1 MPETYYQEFTQYLLQ
16 TESNVTP
23 TRAYA
28 YSDWRKNPAS
38 IHSLKL
44 VDLKNALKFADLS
57 SSGNKRELLQRL
69 LTEYQRI
76 LSAIK
81 IQCTFRMFL
90 ARESERLRGPGHKEM
105 YLCVNNT
112 DFKTM
117 DALSEIS
124 RESFFSYGD
133 DGGFVYGF
141 DIFSL
146 MSMFKQTRRFTNPYN
161 REDIPIGTVCRIFSL
176 YKKIE
181 ILYPLAFAENRV
193 DNSLKIVA
201 DHISGATEG
210 SETSEVTYSDASSDD
225 ISADDDYN
233 SPMIICQRYV
243 AVCERI
249 RQLLRGEMDSDWFME
264 LTASQHNR
272 FYHCYHIWWLGS
284 LMSDD
289 AKIELCGVVCPF
301 ETVPYSVLSQIDS
314 EEDSTAKEYYQRIT
328 LELIEMVV
336 YNGVNMTRQT
346 TGARHVMSMLTMVSP
361 QARRSCTEFFVPL
374 IWS

>member
-16 TESNVTP
+16 TESNVAP
-23 TRAYA
+23 VKAYE
-28 YSDWRKNPAS
+28 YSNWRKNPVS
-38 IHSLKL
+38 IHSLKI
-44 VDLKNALKFADLS
+44 VDLKRALKFADLS
-57 SSGNKRELLQRL
+57 SSGNKHDLLQRL
-69 LTEYQRI
+69 LAEYKRI

-81 IQCTFRMFL
+81 IQSIFRMFL
-90 ARESERLRGPGHKEM
+90 ARESERLRGPGRREM

-117 DALSEIS
+117 DALSEIP

-161 REDIPIGTVCRIFSL
+161 REDIPIDTVCRIFSL

-201 DHISGATEG
+201 DHISGATES
-210 SETSEVTYSDASSDD
+210 SETSEVTYSDSDD

-233 SPMIICQRYV
+233 SPTIIWHRYV

-249 RQLLRGEMDSDWFME
+249 RQLLGGEIDCDWFLR

-272 FYHCYHIWWLGS
+272 FYHCYHIWWDGS
-284 LMSDD
+284 RMTDD
-289 AKIELCGVVCPF
+289 EKIELCGVVCPF
-301 ETVPYSVLSQIDS
+301 ETVPYSILSQIDS
-314 EEDSTAKEYYQRIT
+314 AEDSAAKEYYQRIT

-336 YNGVNMTRQT
+336 YNGVNAERQT
-346 TGARHVMSMLTMVSP
+346 MGARHVMSMMSMVSP
-361 QARRSCTEFFVPL
+361 EARISCPEFFVPL
-374 IWS
+374 V